1 MKRTLKILL
10 LAVLASLLAV
20 QAVCAEGELVF
31 ERGKQ
36 VVLFEQDGVKL
47 TLNGEVQ
54 DDGVMSVQLS
64 GVLENKSGH
73 SISVFYGGTCN
84 GWSLRRFVLGNAND
98 VASNSKAKTNLS
110 LPYEDLEV
118 KRYADLEEANFTF
131 FISDSKTG
139 EALATIEDVR
149 VVFSQSGKAAMTY
162 FEECPVLPEPTF
174 CGAMYQSRKSGM
186 IKVNGI
192 DSSSAKYTYTSSQ
205 ELRPAFDEY
214 IQALQ
219 KMGFTV
225 SGSGT
230 SYTLSKGGEKLA
242 KVSCDKD
249 IHVEVLPGHAN
260 MTASGTTPQT
270 TAPSGYTKK
279 KLGDTLKTDTMQL
292 CLTDSGVTDRVN
304 SYEGAQPSLYFMLEP
319 QNGNRF
325 LYLKGTFKNAGSRE
339 VDIRHIYAQVV
350 VDGKYTYEGDVHGL
364 QPDGRDFQ
372 NYVSAQAS
380 VGCYVVFEIPSQ
392 VVNSYKSATVTLGFT
407 DSFNTKITSAVTGYN
422 FDYCDDVFEITLG
435 KTETASARPSA
446 KGNDAQ
452 STTESGSDARGVI
465 TFQEIPWDSNPK
477 EARKILFEKG
487 YVSSRHVSSFSD
499 SSTCMLSDGAS
510 SFYELAQY
518 YEKVLYGDTSFY
530 DDNKKKIAGYDVD
543 TIALCYTYGI
553 KNGKLDKKT
562 QKLISVNVELNAPDT
577 DAAMKDLLAKLTKVY
592 GKPDAEGYSSYVWY
606 GADDSMLLLYDF
618 ANPTLLYSK
627 NNNKAYVQQMYA
639 ELGYVADEDD
649 VDGL

>member
-20 QAVCAEGELVF
+20 QAVCAEGELMF

-84 GWSLRRFVLGNAND
+84 GWSLRQFVLGNAND
-98 VASNSKAKTNLS
+98 VASNSKAKTYLS
-110 LPYEDLEV
+110 LSYEDLEV
-118 KRYADLEEANFTF
+118 KRYADLEDASFTF

-149 VVFSQSGKAAMTY
+149 VVFSQSGNAAMTY
-162 FEECPVLPEPTF
+162 FEECPVLPDPTF

-186 IKVNGI
+186 MKVNGI
-192 DSSSAKYTYTSSQ
+192 DASSAKYTYTSSQ

-230 SYTLSKGGEKLA
+230 SYTISKGGEKLA
-242 KVSCDKD
+242 KVSYDKD

-270 TAPSGYTKK
+270 TASSGYTKK

-292 CLTDSGVTDRVN
+292 RLTDSGVTDRVN
-304 SYEGAQPSLYFMLEP
+304 SYEG
-319 QNGNRF
+319 
-325 LYLKGTFKNAGSRE
+325 
-339 VDIRHIYAQVV
+339 
-350 VDGKYTYEGDVHGL
+350 
-364 QPDGRDFQ
+364 
-372 NYVSAQAS
+372 AQAS

-392 VVNSYKSATVTLGFT
+392 VVNSYKSAAVTLGFT

-435 KTETASARPSA
+435 ETGTASAQPSA
-446 KGNDAQ
+446 NGNDTQ

-487 YVSSRHVSSFSD
+487 YVSSKHESSFND
-499 SSTCMLSDGAS
+499 SSSCMLSDGTS
-510 SFYELAQY
+510 LFYELAQY
-518 YEKVLYGDTSFY
+518 YEKVLYGDTAFY

-543 TIALCYTYGI
+543 VTALCYAYGI

-577 DAAMKDLLAKLTKVY
+577 DAAIKDLLAKLTKVY
-592 GKPDAEGYSSYVWY
+592 GTPDVKGYDFYVWY
-606 GADDSMLLLYDF
+606 GADDSMLLLHDF
-618 ANPTLLYSK
+618 AGPTLLYSK
-627 NNNKAYVQQMYA
+627 NNKAYVQQMYA
-639 ELGYVADEDD
+639 ELGFVADEDD

>member
-10 LAVLASLLAV
+10 MAVLASLLAV

-36 VVLFEQDGVKL
+36 VMLFEQDGVKL

-54 DDGVMSVQLS
+54 DDGV
-64 GVLENKSGH
+64 
-73 SISVFYGGTCN
+73 
-84 GWSLRRFVLGNAND
+84 
-98 VASNSKAKTNLS
+98 
-110 LPYEDLEV
+110 
-118 KRYADLEEANFTF
+118 
-131 FISDSKTG
+131 
-139 EALATIEDVR
+139 
-149 VVFSQSGKAAMTY
+149 
-162 FEECPVLPEPTF
+162 
-174 CGAMYQSRKSGM
+174 
-186 IKVNGI
+186 
-192 DSSSAKYTYTSSQ
+192 
-205 ELRPAFDEY
+205 
-214 IQALQ
+214 
-219 KMGFTV
+219 
-225 SGSGT
+225 
-230 SYTLSKGGEKLA
+230 
-242 KVSCDKD
+242 
-249 IHVEVLPGHAN
+249 
-260 MTASGTTPQT
+260 
-270 TAPSGYTKK
+270 
-279 KLGDTLKTDTMQL
+279 
-292 CLTDSGVTDRVN
+292 
-304 SYEGAQPSLYFMLEP
+304 
-319 QNGNRF
+319 
-325 LYLKGTFKNAGSRE
+325 
-339 VDIRHIYAQVV
+339 
-350 VDGKYTYEGDVHGL
+350 
-364 QPDGRDFQ
+364 
-372 NYVSAQAS
+372 S

-435 KTETASARPSA
+435 ETGTASAQPSA
-446 KGNDAQ
+446 KGNAAQ

-465 TFQEIPWDSNPK
+465 TFQEIPWDSTPK

-487 YVSSRHVSSFSD
+487 YVSSRHVSSFND
-499 SSTCMLSDGAS
+499 SSSCMLSDGTS
-510 SFYELAQY
+510 LFYELAQY

-562 QKLISVNVELNAPDT
+562 QELISVNVELNAPDT

-618 ANPTLLYSK
+618 ASPTLLYSK